1 VAPAIRPIAIC
12 VFRRDGCILV
22 GHARDVVKN
31 EHYCRPPGGAI
42 EFGERALEALR
53 REIRE
58 ELHTE
63 IEAPEL
69 LGVLENTFQLE
80 GKARHEIV
88 FVFQARFVD
97 PAFYELH
104 EVPLYEPGWDGRLT
118 WESLDGFRT
127 SQWPLYP
134 EGLRDLIDARAN
146 DDRSR
151 SGEP

>member
-12 VFRRDGCILV
+12 VFRRDACILV

-118 WESLDGFRT
+118 WESLEGFRT